1 MCADDVVG
9 YEVVLADGNI
19 VMATATRNKDLFKS
33 LKGGLNNL
41 GIVTR
46 FEIKTFAGNEIY
58 GGVMAFP

>member
-1 MCADDVVG
+1 
-9 YEVVLADGNI
+9 
-19 VMATATRNKDLFKS
+19 MATATRNKDLFKS